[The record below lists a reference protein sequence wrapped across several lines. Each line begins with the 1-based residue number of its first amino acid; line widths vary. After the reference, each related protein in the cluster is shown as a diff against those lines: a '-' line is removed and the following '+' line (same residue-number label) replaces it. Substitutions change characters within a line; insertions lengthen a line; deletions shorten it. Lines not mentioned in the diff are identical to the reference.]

1 MPETSRPAG
10 GTVVADSEPD
20 RYATYRENSGAAGA
34 ANDPRRTYRESPGQ
48 ADDLDPRRT
57 YREGAGAAGA
67 NSGSG
72 GGGYGSGGYGQ
83 HGSDGDE
90 PIMGLPSALRSRY
103 TVLRELPNP
112 GTEADVLL
120 VRDTD
125 AGPGASGRDL
135 KVVKVY
141 RRGMHAD
148 QAVWAKVQALWSDNI
163 VHFVETGTSGGRD
176 YEVMEYLPGG
186 NLTQLAPGSGRL
198 PLSTVIEVVR
208 QVAGGLAEL
217 HHLGIVHRDLKP
229 ENVLV
234 RSALPVD
241 VVVTDFGLS
250 RVPEQSVV
258 AASRTGTLAYL
269 PPETLLSKGAQS
281 SKARDWWALGMIVR
295 ELLTGTR
302 PFEEM
307 TEAGIYQAV
316 SLRPV
321 DLSDIDDPRAKLLC
335 RGLLLR
341 DPSVRWGAEQVHEW
355 LIGGTPEVAEE
366 SDADLSGIKPFVF
379 EKVQYRERKALA
391 RAFARSW
398 NAAARRFFVAM
409 GTAASA
415 SSSWRALQEW
425 LEQFANAETD
435 PENLYQMIDEQ
446 LLSPTKPPD
455 VKLLTLIQWLDPTLP
470 AVYRG
475 RPLDPE
481 NLVAVAEH
489 AALSD
494 DPDAEA
500 GRIVTDL
507 YQNDLL
513 PQLARMRAGA
523 ALAAVN
529 VRWHELDNRS
539 QQLSTAYHR
548 DLPDYARQ
556 QLTKA
561 DDGRRR
567 AALLFLALDPEA
579 HPARLEQHMAQAAAL
594 LPAPVPWF
602 DQLRADVLNRPDPI
616 GQALLV
622 AVYPLAARDSA
633 AADQAR
639 REREDALQRSEQFWA
654 DQERQ
659 RLAGSPGLPK
669 AIAYSSIVSGVMLV
683 FFIVAVEATHNL
695 ANDIVSGLVGVAVA
709 GLIFVTEGR
718 LARQLGTYYQY
729 YPATAGWGRGLRRAG
744 SHVHGA
750 GRGCL
755 LLIALIFVVPVLIA
769 LAFGFPFVVYALI
782 GVLQLRSW
790 TRRRKAWLTWHEQ
803 EHARIRGQA
812 A

>member
-10 GTVVADSEPD
+10 GTVVADREPD
-20 RYATYRENSGAAGA
+20 RYATYRENPGAGA
-34 ANDPRRTYRESPGQ
+34 GEHDPRRTYRESPGQ
-48 ADDLDPRRT
+48 AGDLDPRRT
-57 YREGAGAAGA
+57 YREDAGD
-67 NSGSG
+67 SGFRG
-72 GGGYGSGGYGQ
+72 GSFGPGGYGQ
-83 HGSDGDE
+83 DGSYGDE
-90 PIMGLPSALRSRY
+90 PIMGLPTALRPRY
-103 TVLRELPNP
+103 MVLRELPNP

-125 AGPGASGRDL
+125 AGPGTSGRDL
-135 KVVKVY
+135 KVAKVY

-148 QAVWAKVQALWSDNI
+148 QAVWAKVQALRSDNI
-163 VHFVETGTSGGRD
+163 VRFIETGTSGGRD

-234 RSALPVD
+234 RDAQPVD

-269 PPETLLSKGAQS
+269 APEVLLSKGAQS

-321 DLSDIDDPRAKLLC
+321 DLSAIDDPRAQLLC

-341 DPSVRWGAEQVHEW
+341 DPSVRWGAGQVQQW
-355 LIGGTPEVAEE
+355 LAGGTPEVADE
-366 SDADLSGIKPFVF
+366 SDADLGGIKPFVF

-398 NAAARRFFVAM
+398 NEAARRYFVAM
-409 GTAASA
+409 GTALAG

-425 LEQFANAETD
+425 LEQFAGAETD
-435 PENLYQMIDEQ
+435 PESLYQMIDGQ
-446 LLSPTKPPD
+446 LLSDRPPD
-455 VKLLTLIQWLDPTLP
+455 VKLLTLIQWLDPNLP
-470 AVYRG
+470 PMYRG

-481 NLVAVAEH
+481 NLAAVAEH
-489 AALSD
+489 VAMSD
-494 DPDAEA
+494 DPDAESR
-500 GRIVTDL
+500 RIVTDL
-507 YQNDLL
+507 YENNLL
-513 PQLARMRAGA
+513 PQLAQMHGGA
-523 ALAAVN
+523 ALAEVN
-529 VRWHELDNRS
+529 VRWHELDGRS
-539 QQLSTAYHR
+539 RQLSSAYGR
-548 DLPDYARQ
+548 PLPDHARQ

-561 DDGRRR
+561 EDVRRR
-567 AALLFLALDPEA
+567 AALLFLALDPVA
-579 HPARLEQHMAQAAAL
+579 HAARLEQHTARAAAL

-602 DQLRADVLNRPDPI
+602 DQLRADLNRPDPV
-616 GQALLV
+616 GHALL
-622 AVYPLAARDSA
+622 AALYPLAAHDSA

-639 REREDALQRSEQFWA
+639 REREDALQRSEQYWA

-659 RLAGSPGLPK
+659 RQAGSPGMPR
-669 AIAYSSIVSGVMLV
+669 AIAYSSIVSGVMLG
-683 FFIVAVEATHNL
+683 FFIVAVKVTHNV
-695 ANDIVSGLVGVAVA
+695 ANGVVSGLVGVAVA
-709 GLIFVTEGR
+709 GLIFVLEGR
-718 LARQLGTYYQY
+718 LARQLGTHYQY
-729 YPATAGWGRGLRRAG
+729 YPATAGWGRDSSGRVRTSMVLAAAVFCSSPSSSSYPRSSASPSASPSSSTPLWAYG
-744 SHVHGA
+744 SCG
-750 GRGCL
+750 
-755 LLIALIFVVPVLIA
+755 P
-769 LAFGFPFVVYALI
+769 
-782 GVLQLRSW
+782 
-790 TRRRKAWLTWHEQ
+790 
-803 EHARIRGQA
+803 
-812 A
+812 